1 MAGNFARGVCRACGQ
16 FRDTTEGRKIPEPLK
31 PHDRS
36 HNRRFPQ
43 YFLVDP
49 VSARRL
55 STGGGAITL
64 PSLHVMAGVVAAIGG
79 LAWAVK
85 AAAILATG
93 DQPPLVFEAAPLFFG
108 VALTALALTSD
119 LRGGRRKTAIALG
132 LLAVTAGVVAGVTEA
147 VGQVWGPA
155 IAASSLAL
163 IAGLL
168 LLGRRASSASHRF
181 AWWIGVSILPA
192 LVVGGLLSAINERLL
207 EVSILTLGLMWL
219 WLGGILLSKGTRAG
233 STEPRPDRLSES
245 N

>member
-1 MAGNFARGVCRACGQ
+1 M
-16 FRDTTEGRKIPEPLK
+16 IPEPVQ
-31 PHDRS
+31 PRDRS
-36 HNRRFPQ
+36 PRPQDRAILPRRPT
-43 YFLVDP
+43 
-49 VSARRL
+49 SARRL

-64 PSLHVMAGVVAAIGG
+64 PSLHGLAGVAAAIGG

-108 VALTALALTSD
+108 VALTALALTSA
-119 LRGGRRKTAIALG
+119 LRGGRRTTAIALG
-132 LLAVTAGVVAGVTEA
+132 LLTVTAGVVAGVTEA

-168 LLGRRASSASHRF
+168 LLGRRASSVPHTF

-219 WLGGILLSKGTRAG
+219 WLGGILLTKSKRAR
-233 STEPRPDRLSES
+233 STEPRLDRLSES
-245 N
+245 H